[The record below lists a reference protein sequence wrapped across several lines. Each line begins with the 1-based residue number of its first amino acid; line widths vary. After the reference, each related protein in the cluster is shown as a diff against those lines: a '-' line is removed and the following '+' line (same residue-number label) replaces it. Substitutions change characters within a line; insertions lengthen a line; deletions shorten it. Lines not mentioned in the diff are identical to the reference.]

1 MNKVVLTGRL
11 VRDPEIRYS
20 TGEQNKAIAKY
31 TIAVNRSFD
40 HGKADFI
47 NCVAFGKAA
56 EFAEKYFKKG
66 NKIDVS
72 GRIQTGN
79 YINKD
84 GQKVYTTDVVVEEHE
99 FGESK
104 SANQSSDSRPEPYTG
119 GDNDFVNIPEN
130 ISEELPFS

>member
-20 TGEQNKAIAKY
+20 TVEQNKAIAKY
-31 TIAVNRSFD
+31 TLAVNRAFD

-72 GRIQTGN
+72 GRIQTGC
-79 YINKD
+79 YTNKD
-84 GQKVYTTDVVVEEHE
+84 GQKVYTTDVIVEEHE

-104 SANQSSDSRPEPYTG
+104 NANQSSDSKPEPFSAN
-119 GDNDFVNIPEN
+119 GDDFINIPEN
-130 ISEELPFS
+130 ISEDLPFN

>member
-20 TGEQNKAIAKY
+20 TGEQNKAIANY
-31 TIAVNRSFD
+31 TLAVNRSSD

-66 NKIDVS
+66 NKVDVS
-72 GRIQTGN
+72 GRIQTGC
-79 YINKD
+79 YTNKD

-104 SANQSSDSRPEPYTG
+104 NANQSSDSRPEAFSSTEDG
-119 GDNDFVNIPEN
+119 FIQIPDGIDE
-130 ISEELPFS
+130 SLPFS

>member
-1 MNKVVLTGRL
+1 M
-11 VRDPEIRYS
+11 
-20 TGEQNKAIAKY
+20 
-31 TIAVNRSFD
+31 
-40 HGKADFI
+40 
-47 NCVAFGKAA
+47 AFGKAA

-130 ISEELPFS
+130 ISEELPFSWK

>member
-1 MNKVVLTGRL
+1 MNKVVLTGRI

-31 TIAVNRSFD
+31 TLAVNRAFD

-56 EFAEKYFKKG
+56 EFAEKYFHKG
-66 NKIDVS
+66 NKVDVS

-79 YINKD
+79 YTNKD
-84 GQKVYTTDVVVEEHE
+84 GQKVYTTDVIVEEHE

-104 SANQSSDSRPEPYTG
+104 NANQSSDSRPEAFSAN
-119 GDNDFVNIPEN
+119 GDGFIQIPDGIDE
-130 ISEELPFS
+130 SLPFS